1 MIKTKEN
8 WTRDPSFRKYFG
20 SVFGLSKSGDAY
32 RLDIGNEKIHIN
44 DSEIVNVSEC
54 QIILPQESFDAL
66 VGLLCKVQEEEK
78 TKPKSK
84 KI

>member
-1 MIKTKEN
+1 MAKGKEN

-20 SVFGLSKSGDAY
+20 SVFGITKSGDAY

-44 DSEIVNVSEC
+44 DKEIVNVSEC
-54 QIILPQESFDAL
+54 QIILPKDSFDVL

-78 TKPKSK
+78 KAAK
-84 KI
+84 KKK